1 MRTAFTVPFHCF
13 VGTIITLTS
22 TFVGERSIFVAYPE
36 IMGCEDGCVV
46 VATGWPLIFVT
57 DYLGMSV
64 VNTADILEVWFAADR
79 FSWVPFL
86 DSLLVSEV
94 DVKERAPI
102 TIVALDLL
110 HDVLIEGPT
119 MIDDP
124 TLGCIRDAVR
134 TETLEHW
141 TVGTAAA
148 AARIDLCDPAQ
159 PTTTR

>member
-86 DSLLVSEV
+86 VNVGAWTGISLGIACVFRWRK
-94 DVKERAPI
+94 DRRPR
-102 TIVALDLL
+102 
-110 HDVLIEGPT
+110 HP
-119 MIDDP
+119 
-124 TLGCIRDAVR
+124 
-134 TETLEHW
+134 
-141 TVGTAAA
+141 
-148 AARIDLCDPAQ
+148 
-159 PTTTR
+159 

>member
-1 MRTAFTVPFHCF
+1 MLRRMDRV
-13 VGTIITLTS
+13 LTS
-22 TFVGERSIFVAYPE
+22 LPPIY
-36 IMGCEDGCVV
+36 V
-46 VATGWPLIFVT
+46 VAASGTARLVVGPSGAFVLLPT
-57 DYLGMSV
+57 S
-64 VNTADILEVWFAADR
+64 AAGGVDGAASR
-79 FSWVPFL
+79 LDLLVQSTRSALCDHLSWVPFL